1 MTFGK
6 ILKLIITFIQKLR
19 FPITD
24 FYIGNY
30 TKQVFFLGGLF
41 LITKSAI
48 VCNYLCYK
56 DCIFKGNFF
65 EKLTNQKNTF

>member
-6 ILKLIITFIQKLR
+6 ILKLIIIFIQKLR

-30 TKQVFFLGGLF
+30 TKQVFFLEGLF
-41 LITKSAI
+41 LIKKSAI

-56 DCIFKGNFF
+56 DCNFKGNF
-65 EKLTNQKNTF
+65 LKNLQIKK